1 MRHILVL
8 FFLVTTILILS
19 SCLFA
24 SCMKT
29 LKSKGLT
36 YLPSSYEEISSINFL
51 KDSGLNPSD
60 VKIVAA
66 SNLFLGEN
74 LVAYSDI
81 TSYLSHYQVMRF
93 ATEVFPAALSVE
105 GSRSIGS
112 IWAVFFYLSAIIFSL
127 GHLIVI
133 WGSVTDSIIAIM
145 PTFFKLWRPLLTFIT
160 CVFAFLMALSM
171 TSYVSSGNLIQ
182 VELILCQNSFT
193 SNRTLF

>member
-1 MRHILVL
+1 MKQILVL

-19 SCLFA
+19 SCFFA

-36 YLPSSYEEISSINFL
+36 YFPSSYEEISSINFL
-51 KDSGLNPSD
+51 RDSGLSSSSD
-60 VKIVAA
+60 SKIISA

-74 LVAYSDI
+74 LVTYSEI

-93 ATEVFPAALSVE
+93 ATEVFPAALAIE
-105 GSRSIGS
+105 GSRNIGS
-112 IWAVFFYLSAIIFSL
+112 IWAVLFYLSAIIFSQ
-127 GHLIVI
+127 GHLIVV
-133 WGSVTDSIIAIM
+133 WGSVTDAIVAIM

-171 TSYVSSGNLIQ
+171 SSTVSS
-182 VELILCQNSFT
+182 
-193 SNRTLF
+193 